1 MVVSPTASVAAGQV
15 TLITQTRVLPER
27 SADFTEWQQRISDA
41 VAAFPG
47 FIDDKVIPPNP
58 PSQIDWVVVQRFAST
73 EAAQAWLRSPQRQR
87 LLEIAQPMLVGRDD
101 IHVIEGEPDAP
112 SQSVS
117 AVISQRIAPGQ
128 EDAYRVWGQRIAA
141 AQAQFPGFQGF
152 RVNPPVPGV
161 QEDWVTVLQ
170 FDTEDHL
177 NGWMN
182 SRERQL
188 LLAEA
193 QPFTT
198 ETHYR
203 TVRSGFDQWFR
214 VGGAAQ
220 APAWKQNMLVVL
232 ALYPV
237 VFLFGFF
244 VGTPVLGSAL
254 GLPFWLVLFLSNVA
268 GVIILNWLVPW
279 ISGRFAWWL
288 QPAGSETRQRTA
300 IGIVVLLVLYALL
313 LLAFSQFPPR
323 LP

>member
-1 MVVSPTASVAAGQV
+1 MAISPTAPAAAGPV

-27 SADFTEWQQRISDA
+27 NGDFAEWQQRISDT

-47 FIDDKVIPPNP
+47 FVDHKVIPPNP
-58 PSQIDWVVVQRFAST
+58 PLQNDWVVVQRFAT
-73 EAAQAWLRSPQRQR
+73 TRDAQAWMRSPERQR
-87 LLEIAQPMLVGRDD
+87 LLDVAQPMLVGRDD
-101 IHVIEGEPDAP
+101 IHLIEDEDGAP

-128 EDAYRVWGQRIAA
+128 EDAYRAWGQRIAA

-152 RVNPPVPGV
+152 KVNPPVPGV
-161 QEDWVTVLQ
+161 QDDWVTVLQ

-177 NGWMN
+177 NAWMT
-182 SRERQL
+182 SPERQK
-188 LLAEA
+188 LLADA

-220 APAWKQNMLVVL
+220 APAWKQNMLVL
-232 ALYPV
+232 LGLYPV

-244 VGTPVLGSAL
+244 VGTPLLSKAL
-254 GLPFWLVLFLSNVA
+254 GLPFWLVLFIGNVA

-288 QPAGSETRQRTA
+288 QPAGSETLQRTA
-300 IGIVVLLVLYALL
+300 IGIAVLLVLYALL
-313 LLAFSQFPPR
+313 LLAFSQFPPS
-323 LP
+323 LT

>member
-1 MVVSPTASVAAGQV
+1 MVSTPAAPAASPV
-15 TLITQTRVLPER
+15 TLITQTRVLPELNG
-27 SADFTEWQQRISDA
+27 DFGAWQQRISAA

-58 PSQIDWVVVQRFAST
+58 PSQTDWVVVQRFAST
-73 EAAQAWLRSPQRQR
+73 QDAQAWLRSPERQR
-87 LLEIAQPMLVGRDD
+87 LVDIAQPMLVGRDD
-101 IHVIEGEPDAP
+101 IHVIEGEANAP
-112 SQSVS
+112 AESVS

-128 EDAYRVWGQRIAA
+128 EEAYRVWGQRIAT

-170 FDTEDHL
+170 FDTEQHL
-177 NGWMN
+177 DAWMT
-182 SRERQL
+182 SPERQRL
-188 LLAEA
+188 LDEA

-220 APAWKQNMLVVL
+220 APAWKQNMLVL
-232 ALYPV
+232 LGLYPV

-244 VGTPVLGSAL
+244 VGTPLLSEAL
-254 GLPFWLVLFLSNVA
+254 GLPFWLVLFIGNVA
-268 GVIILNWLVPW
+268 GVVILNWLVPW
-279 ISGRFAWWL
+279 ISGRFGWWL
-288 QPAGSETRQRTA
+288 QPAGSETRQRTV
-300 IGIVVLLVLYALL
+300 IGIAILLVLYALL
-313 LLAFSQFPPR
+313 LLAFALFPPSLR
-323 LP
+323 